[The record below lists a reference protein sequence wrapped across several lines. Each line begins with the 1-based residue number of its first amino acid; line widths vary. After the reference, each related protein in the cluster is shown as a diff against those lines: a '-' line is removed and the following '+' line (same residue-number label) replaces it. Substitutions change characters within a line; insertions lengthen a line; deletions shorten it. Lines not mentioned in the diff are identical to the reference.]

1 MDSNTETD
9 IFSIVSTP
17 NATPTT
23 EVGNQPVS
31 HSLPE
36 SLNKRWAE
44 VQSELGSEI
53 ESCPLSGIVSP
64 NILIRDEILEY
75 PTQTPFV
82 LFQNESENS
91 LDSRVEML
99 SDSQNVE
106 ELQKIPNENMCEQPS
121 EPHRSFDMN
130 PTSSTPPM
138 REGQELFNI
147 DLENVCQ

>member
-9 IFSIVSTP
+9 ISSVVSTP

-31 HSLPE
+31 QTLPE
-36 SLNKRWAE
+36 SLNERWAE

-53 ESCPLSGIVSP
+53 ESCPLSGFVSP
-64 NILIRDEILEY
+64 NILIRGEILEY
-75 PTQTPFV
+75 PTQTPSV

-99 SDSQNVE
+99 SDF
-106 ELQKIPNENMCEQPS
+106 K
-121 EPHRSFDMN
+121 
-130 PTSSTPPM
+130 T
-138 REGQELFNI
+138 
-147 DLENVCQ
+147 